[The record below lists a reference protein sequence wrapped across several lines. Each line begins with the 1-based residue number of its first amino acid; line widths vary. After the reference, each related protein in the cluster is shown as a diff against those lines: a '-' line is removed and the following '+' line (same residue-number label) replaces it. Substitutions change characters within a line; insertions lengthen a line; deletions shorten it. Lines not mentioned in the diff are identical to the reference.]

1 MAKQLNI
8 AELTA
13 DGSRYKRTLKGL
25 ENETKRSAQKI
36 QSEWGKLSSSIGKVA
51 GAFGI
56 AFGAQQLIRFSKE
69 AVTLAGKVQG
79 VKEAFD
85 KLNKPSL
92 LDDLRRATRGT
103 VDDLQL
109 MQTAV
114 QAENFNI
121 PLSQLATLLEFAQK
135 RATQTGESVDYLV
148 DSIVTGIGRKSV
160 MILDNLGISAAEL
173 QEEIKKV
180 GDFGL
185 ATGNIIARELENM
198 GNVSETTTDKL
209 ARITAGFNNMKATI
223 GQSLTPAMDGLLDQF
238 QRLMETDLETTIRQ
252 LKSLNVS
259 DEQLRRLSML
269 NTLLET
275 QSQLESTRKV
285 LNLSTDL
292 GPRVTGFENP
302 ERDDFFISEDSFR
315 RFESSLKTLSNDSV
329 EFADKLN
336 LINKETEDLTRQA
349 TELAELRIH
358 AKNVEDIDEEISR
371 LNNMLNRYRK
381 VEVALTQIE
390 LQNKA
395 IKNAQ
400 ELLTG
405 SGTGNDLADMYE
417 EAARELD
424 GWNAALQD
432 AISEQMD
439 LNLLMSSYSKNASKG
454 IDETKIAFEKLYSD
468 LRFLA
473 QGYINWKK
481 ERIEEEY
488 QSILKKTQ
496 DEVNAEI
503 WKYERLKELND
514 DYRNFLGIDDMY
526 SAAGA
531 DMQSDIDQMD
541 AEESERSDMELHL
554 RDLKIRSADEST
566 NIMLNGAIKFG
577 DLLSRASDVFGSSFL
592 GTLSKGMTFL
602 SGFISAVA
610 SAASGGGGIGGVFG
624 IVSSLIPGLAS
635 GGTAYANQ
643 PHIVG
648 EHGPELFIPG
658 VTGTVIPNIGTQALN
673 IRSSNSQML
682 SKLDRVTSAIFAMND
697 NISRTGGQR
706 NTFLLSVNGKV
717 IGEIVQGEINKL
729 TKSGKNLQDL

>member
-1 MAKQLNI
+1 MAKILNI
-8 AELTA
+8 AELAA
-13 DGSRYKRTLKGL
+13 DGTRYKKTLKGL
-25 ENETKRSAQKI
+25 ESETKRSAGKI
-36 QSEWGKLSSSIGKVA
+36 KSDWDKLSSSIGKIA
-51 GAFGI
+51 GTLGLAI
-56 AFGAQQLIRFSKE
+56 WANQLMQFSKE
-69 AVTLAGKVQG
+69 AVVLAGKLQG

-85 KLNKPSL
+85 KLNRPNL

-114 QAENFNI
+114 KAENFNI
-121 PLSQLATLLEFAQK
+121 PLNQLATLLEFAQK

-160 MILDNLGISAAEL
+160 MILDNLGISAVEL
-173 QEEIKKV
+173 QEEVKKV

-198 GNVSETTTDKL
+198 GNVSETTTDKV
-209 ARITAGFNNMKATI
+209 ARITAGFSNMKAEI

-302 ERDDFFISEDSFR
+302 ERDDFFISEDSFK
-315 RFESSLKTLSNDSV
+315 RFESSLKTLSSDSV
-329 EFADKLN
+329 EFAEKLN
-336 LINKETEDLTRQA
+336 LINQETADLTRQA
-349 TELAELRIH
+349 AELAELRLH
-358 AKNVEDIDEEISR
+358 AKNVEDIDEEISKI
-371 LNNMLNRYRK
+371 NNMLNRYRK

-390 LQNKA
+390 LQTKA

-405 SGTGNDLADMYE
+405 SGTGDDLADMYA

-432 AISEQMD
+432 TITEQMD
-439 LNLLMSSYSKNASKG
+439 LNLLMAGYSKHASEG
-454 IDETKIAFEKLYSD
+454 IDETKSAYEKLYSD
-468 LRFLA
+468 LTFLA
-473 QGYINWKK
+473 QGYLDWKR
-481 ERIEEEY
+481 EQIEIEY

-496 DEVNAEI
+496 DEINAEI
-503 WKYERLKELND
+503 WKNEQLRKLAEERQE
-514 DYRNFLGIDDMY
+514 FMGMSGMY
-526 SAAGA
+526 SMAE
-531 DMQSDIDQMD
+531 DDLD
-541 AEESERSDMELHL
+541 AMIEQLDEELAEREDMELHL
-554 RDLKIRSADEST
+554 ANMRIEGIRDGNDE
-566 NIMLNGAIKFG
+566 MLDGALSLGQALNNSFSKAG
-577 DLLSRASDVFGSSFL
+577 DNLLSTFTQLLMLAIQIGSSL
-592 GTLSKGMTFL
+592 KAGS
-602 SGFISAVA
+602 
-610 SAASGGGGIGGVFG
+610 SGGGGGFNPFSIAT
-624 IVSSLIPGLAS
+624 SLLSFIPGLAS
-635 GGTAYANQ
+635 GGNVRPNY

-648 EHGPELFIPG
+648 ERGPELFIPSQPG
-658 VTGTVIPNIGTQALN
+658 YVTPNSITNN
-673 IRSSNSQML
+673 IINKPDNSSN
-682 SKLDRVTSAIFAMND
+682 KILDAIYALND

-706 NTFLLSVNGKV
+706 NTFVISVDGK
-717 IGEIVQGEINKL
+717 ILGEVTQKNINKL
-729 TKSGKNLQDL
+729 QKSGKNLDDL